1 MNISELANVVAAET
15 LGAPSFTVEAAV
27 RDAAIEFFTK
37 TLQYQVE
44 QDASP
49 VPANTSEI
57 DLDLPSSTTLAM
69 ILTMQL
75 NGLPLKPITR
85 DELERYYPFEWQTKI
100 GTPTNYLYFD
110 DSTVQLFPYPATTTT
125 GSLRIRFAVV
135 PTQAATT
142 LPDTLAARYRDA
154 FICGAKARLFRM
166 ANVVWSNPPFAEKNE
181 MLFRQAVNTA
191 RTQFAYDMTRTD
203 HIVRVP
209 V

>member
-85 DELERYYPFEWQTKI
+85 DELERSN
-100 GTPTNYLYFD
+100 GRRRSARLPTTCT
-110 DSTVQLFPYPATTTT
+110 STTARCSCFRTRLRLRLVRCAF
-125 GSLRIRFAVV
+125 GSLWCLLKRLLHCLIPWQHVTEMRSFAGPRHGCFVWLTWCGV
-135 PTQAATT
+135 THRLPRRTKCCSGKLLIQRVRNSRTT
-142 LPDTLAARYRDA
+142 
-154 FICGAKARLFRM
+154 
-166 ANVVWSNPPFAEKNE
+166 
-181 MLFRQAVNTA
+181 
-191 RTQFAYDMTRTD
+191 
-203 HIVRVP
+203 
-209 V
+209 